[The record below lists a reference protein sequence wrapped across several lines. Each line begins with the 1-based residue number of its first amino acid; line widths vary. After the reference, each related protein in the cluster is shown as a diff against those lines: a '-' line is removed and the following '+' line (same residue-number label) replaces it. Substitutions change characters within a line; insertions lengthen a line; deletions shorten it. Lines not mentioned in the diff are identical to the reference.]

1 MGNIM
6 RTDLRRILAT
16 TSSFGTDNPGI
27 MDHFER
33 EGFQITVN
41 PYARKITEGELGEL
55 LAKYKPVGI
64 LAGVETITRAVMEKA
79 RGHLKVISR
88 VGVGWDN
95 VDREAAEELGIKVFR
110 TAGVL
115 NQAVAE
121 LTIGMILSALRAIP
135 FQDRQVRSGVWKKGM
150 GRLLQD
156 KVVGVIGFGDIG
168 RHVGKLITAFGAK
181 VIFCDPLPKDVP
193 WASPVSMRDLLARA
207 DIITLHASGSELI
220 LGEKEIHT
228 LCKKGVI
235 IVNTARGGLLDEQ
248 ALCEGLQSGQVAC
261 ACLDVFENEPYEGPL
276 VDLENVN
283 LTPHIGS
290 YAREARVRM
299 EEMAVENLV
308 KGLEEKN

>member
-1 MGNIM
+1 MNS
-6 RTDLRRILAT
+6 TKTILAT
-16 TSSFGTDNPGI
+16 TSSFAKESPDLVELMKRKELKVIFNPLG
-27 MDHFER
+27 
-33 EGFQITVN
+33 
-41 PYARKITEGELGEL
+41 RKLNEKELRGLLQQYKPIGL
-55 LAKYKPVGI
+55 LAGI
-64 LAGVETITRAVMEKA
+64 ESITRSILQEAKD
-79 RGHLKVISR
+79 HLLVISR

-95 VDREAAEELGIKVFR
+95 VDREAAEELGMKVFR

-168 RHVGKLITAFGAK
+168 RHVGKLITAFGAN
-181 VIFCDPLPKDVP
+181 VIYYDPIPKDVP
-193 WASPVSMRDLLARA
+193 WASPVTMRDLLARA

-276 VDLENVN
+276 AKLENVN

-290 YAREARVRM
+290 YASEARIRM